1 MRNPARKDSRQAVL
15 RLVPAPG
22 KSDPIHLPPPRI
34 SGTHS
39 LEECLARRRS
49 TREFASEPLLLA
61 DVGQLLWAAQGVTA
75 TGGLRTAPSPGAIY
89 PLRVYLVTANVR
101 SIDPGVYRYDPDEH
115 ALCPVWRGEPRRR
128 FLEAALGQE
137 CVSGCAAMIALSAV
151 YRRVTREFGE
161 HGVRLAQME
170 AGHAGQNPVSKPPP
184 SALAVSVSAGSTRRS
199 PAVPSPS
206 PSGRTRFTCSPSDR
220 DVTRAGRLTD
230 QVGHGPRLD
239 RTVAV
244 KVFRC

>member
-22 KSDPIHLPPPRI
+22 KNDPIHLPPPRI

-61 DVGQLLWAAQGVTA
+61 DAGQLLWAAQGVTA

-170 AGHAGQNPVSKPPP
+170 AGHAGQNVCLEATALGLGCIGLGRFDPALTRR
-184 SALAVSVSAGSTRRS
+184 ALALAQWEDPLYLLTVGSRRN
-199 PAVPSPS
+199 
-206 PSGRTRFTCSPSDR
+206 SGR
-220 DVTRAGRLTD
+220 
-230 QVGHGPRLD
+230 QLD
-239 RTVAV
+239 
-244 KVFRC
+244 